1 MVTFKIKGKNYHVF
15 RFGKRTIFVLNSNLK
30 NFEKT
35 KRTKMFTVNSIG
47 NYYYVPSTVSP
58 KKKKKSASASAKR
71 RSTSTATR
79 RTSNINRNESARL
92 TQEMRNIQNR
102 LTRKWFGKNKS
113 LR

>member
-58 KKKKKSASASAKR
+58 KKKKKSSASAKR
-71 RSTSTATR
+71 RSTSTATG

-92 TQEMRNIQNR
+92 TQGMRNFQNR
-102 LTRKWFGKNKS
+102 LTREWFGKNKS

>member
-1 MVTFKIKGKNYHVF
+1 MFKIKGKNYHVF

-35 KRTKMFTVNSIG
+35 KRNKMFTVNSIG

-79 RTSNINRNESARL
+79 RTSNINRNENARL

-102 LTRKWFGKNKS
+102 LTREWFRKK
-113 LR
+113 